1 MSVRISERVP
11 VEVTEGVGVFVCIR
25 DEVILGLLDS
35 DAEADEVFD
44 TDEEALTVIVLYIV
58 IDFTGVR
65 DIVEALVDVLLCE
78 LDRVSVVELEDVL
91 DRIGDNV
98 TDGERNDVNDGRAD
112 TLREEDTEL
121 LADSVIKEL
130 TVGLAVLV

>member
-11 VEVTEGVGVFVCIR
+11 VEVTGGVGVFVCIR

-91 DRIGDNV
+91 DCIGDNV